1 MRIVN
6 LNYRTAGL
14 RAAMLPASAALL
26 AVVCSAPPVVL
37 AQGASTSAAPAKT
50 QGPDAAGVSANT
62 LTAAEKA
69 AGWKLLFDG
78 KTTNGWRGFH
88 ADGFPAKGWVVE
100 DGAIKRVGKGEKPG
114 SGGDI
119 ITTGE
124 YGNFELALDWKLTP
138 GGNSGLKYLI
148 SEGADRTSHAGV
160 GYEMQILDDERHPDA
175 KAGVNGNRTAGSL
188 YDLIPPT
195 AHTARPIG
203 EWNHVRLVVQGRHV
217 EHWLNG
223 QRVVQF
229 DIGSPEM
236 KGLIAKSKYKD
247 IKGFGEATSGHILL
261 QDHGD
266 EVWFRNIKLRSLPAG
281 TQKP

>member
-1 MRIVN
+1 MRPEISDFFGSPR
-6 LNYRTAGL
+6 LL
-14 RAAMLPASAALL
+14 RRLSLTSVALL
-26 AVVCSAPPVVL
+26 ALTASGAPLVF
-37 AQGASTSAAPAKT
+37 AQQAAKSPAAASDAAP
-50 QGPDAAGVSANT
+50 NT

-88 ADGFPAKGWVVE
+88 ADAFPAQGWAVE
-100 DGAIKRVGKGEKPG
+100 DGAIKRIGKGEKPG

-119 ITTGE
+119 ITTDE
-124 YGNFELALDWKLTP
+124 YADFELSLDWKLSP

-148 SEGADRTSHAGV
+148 VEGPGTSHAGV

-175 KAGVNGNRTAGSL
+175 KLGVNGDRTAGAL
-188 YDLIPPT
+188 YDLIPPST
-195 AHTARPIG
+195 HAARPIG
-203 EWNHVRLVVQGRHV
+203 EWNQARLVVRGRHV

-229 DIGSPEM
+229 EIGSPEM
-236 KGLIAKSKYKD
+236 KTLIARSKYKD
-247 IKGFGEATSGHILL
+247 IKGFGDATKGHILL

-266 EVWFRNIKLRSLPAG
+266 EVSFRNIKLRQLPAG
-281 TQKP
+281 AQH

>member
-1 MRIVN
+1 MHLETSNRQ
-6 LNYRTAGL
+6 YAGR
-14 RAAMLPASAALL
+14 RALFPTCAVLL
-26 AVVCSAPPVVL
+26 ASLV
-37 AQGASTSAAPAKT
+37 SAAPALA
-50 QGPDAAGVSANT
+50 QAAAKAAPGTAAPNT

-88 ADGFPAKGWVVE
+88 AEAFPAQGWVVQ
-100 DGAIKRVGKGEKPG
+100 DGAITRVAKGDKPG
-114 SGGDI
+114 GAGDI

-124 YGNFELALDWKLTP
+124 YGNFELALDWKLSP

-148 SEGADRTSHAGV
+148 AEPPGAGRSGV

-188 YDLIPPT
+188 YDLIAPS
-195 AHTARPIG
+195 AHAAHPIG
-203 EWNHVRLVVQGRHV
+203 EWNHVRLVVKGHHV
-217 EHWLNG
+217 EQWLNG

-229 DIGSPEM
+229 EIGSPEM
-236 KGLIAKSKYKD
+236 KALIAKSKYKD
-247 IKGFGEATSGHILL
+247 IKGFGDATSGHILL

-266 EVWFRNIKLRSLPAG
+266 EVSFRNIKVRDLSAG
-281 TQKP
+281 GTK

>member
-1 MRIVN
+1 MRFDPR
-6 LNYRTAGL
+6 LLLDR
-14 RAAMLPASAALL
+14 RALAAALL
-26 AVVCSAPPVVL
+26 AVAVVAPALIAQTRSAGR
-37 AQGASTSAAPAKT
+37 ASAAP
-50 QGPDAAGVSANT
+50 PNT
-62 LTAAEKA
+62 LTPSETA
-69 AGWKLLFDG
+69 AGWTLLFDG
-78 KTTNGWRGFH
+78 KTTKGWRGYH
-88 ADGFPAKGWVVE
+88 AAAFPAQGWVVE
-100 DGAIKRVGKGEKPG
+100 DGAITRVGKGEKPG

-124 YGNFELALDWKLTP
+124 YANFELALDWKVSP

-148 SEGADRTSHAGV
+148 TESPDGTGHAGV

-175 KAGVNGNRTAGSL
+175 MMGVNGNRRAGAL

-195 AHTARPIG
+195 THPARPIG
-203 EWNHVRLVVQGRHV
+203 EWNQARLVVRGRHV

-236 KGLIAKSKYKD
+236 KALIAKSKYKD

-266 EVWFRNIKLRSLPAG
+266 EVSFRNIRIRQLPVN
-281 TQKP
+281 P

>member
-1 MRIVN
+1 MRFDTRDSLTV
-6 LNYRTAGL
+6 RG
-14 RAAMLPASAALL
+14 
-26 AVVCSAPPVVL
+26 VL
-37 AQGASTSAAPAKT
+37 AAAAILTLSVVSGSQAFAQAQPGAGAAAP
-50 QGPDAAGVSANT
+50 NT

-78 KTTNGWRGFH
+78 KTTAGWRGYH
-88 ADGFPAKGWVVE
+88 STTFPAQGWAVE
-100 DGAIKRVGKGEKPG
+100 DGAIKKVAKGEKPG

-124 YGNFELALDWKLTP
+124 YGNFELALEWKLAA

-148 SEGADRTSHAGV
+148 TETPDGKGHSGV

-175 KAGVNGNRTAGSL
+175 KEGVNGNRTAGSL
-188 YDLIPPT
+188 YDLIAPST
-195 AHTARPIG
+195 HAAKPIG
-203 EWNHVRLVVQGRHV
+203 EWNQARLVVRGHHV

-223 QRVVQF
+223 QKVVQF
-229 DIGSPEM
+229 EIGSPEM
-236 KGLIAKSKYKD
+236 KALIAKSKYKD

-266 EVWFRNIKLRSLPAG
+266 EVSFRNIKLRQLPA
-281 TQKP
+281 QE